1 MYISYFGLKT
11 PPFSISPDPRYLYMS
26 DRHRVGL
33 AHLVYGVQ
41 QHGGFVQLTGEV
53 GTGKTTLCRCLLEQL
68 PPAVD
73 VALILNPRVTVF
85 EFLASVCDELRIG
98 RPAGTAG
105 IAMLVDALHRYLLD
119 AHARGR
125 RTVLIVDEAQQLSW
139 TVLEQVRLLTNLE
152 TSTQKLLHI
161 ILIGQPELST
171 LLAQRKMRQLSQ
183 RVTARY
189 HLVPLRRA
197 QTNAYIQ
204 HRLRVAGGDTG
215 LFTAAAIRA
224 VHRRSGGVPRMINVL
239 CDRALLAAYARGTRR
254 VTTATV
260 RLAARDIQGNVR
272 RRGETLRFAWRAGVA
287 GLGISALAGAL
298 LAASGHVAIVREP
311 DLPAV
316 QASEN
321 RKAALPP
328 LAASERAPLRDAGAP
343 NTRSRDEGN
352 RMDQAKIGQLR
363 GILEAIRLERQD
375 ARTSQRAEGRR
386 DARASEAGPLRLGE
400 KSGTAGLSG
409 LVR

>member
-1 MYISYFGLKT
+1 MYTSHFGFKAL
-11 PPFSISPDPRYLYMS
+11 PFSISPDPRYLYMS

-73 VALILNPRVTVF
+73 VALILNPRVTVV

-105 IAMLVDALHRYLLD
+105 IAALVDALHRYLLD

-171 LLAQRKMRQLSQ
+171 LLAERRMRQLSQ

-197 QTNAYIQ
+197 QTNAYVQ

-260 RLAARDIQGNVR
+260 RLAARDIQGSAR
-272 RRGETLRFAWRAGVA
+272 RRGEALRFAWRAGMAV
-287 GLGISALAGAL
+287 LGICALAGAL
-298 LAASGHVAIVREP
+298 LAASGRVATVREP
-311 DLPAV
+311 GPPPV
-316 QASEN
+316 QASEI
-321 RKAALPP
+321 RTATLPP
-328 LAASERAPLRDAGAP
+328 LAASERAPQHDAGAP
-343 NTRSRDEGN
+343 SGPSGGEGQ
-352 RMDQAKIGQLR
+352 RPDPAKVGQLR
-363 GILEAIRLERQD
+363 GILEAIRLEQQD
-375 ARTSQRAEGRR
+375 ARSSQRADRRR
-386 DARASEAGPLRLGE
+386 DAGASAASPRRLTQGSGIAGP
-400 KSGTAGLSG
+400 TAP
-409 LVR
+409 VR